1 MTENERAIQ
10 KAIRE
15 QIASETI
22 LRRAFH
28 AELARAKQAK
38 PAAKKPKPKPA
49 RELTDLEK
57 MRRLARANGW
67 RPPRETQTEPGV
79 LDGWRKFGGYEH
91 WPSLLGQKPLFL
103 LLQLANHR

>member
-28 AELARAKQAK
+28 AEQARAKQAK
-38 PAAKKPKPKPA
+38 PAAAKKPKPKPA
-49 RELTDLEK
+49 RELTDLERMK
-57 MRRLARANGW
+57 RLARGNGW

-79 LDGWRKFGGYEH
+79 LDGWNRFGG
-91 WPSLLGQKPLFL
+91 S
-103 LLQLANHR
+103 R